1 MRQGSRRYKA
11 GMFSWL
17 LPLPLWAQEPGT
29 PSESDPWSEFIEGL
43 KKLIPGTLEDGF
55 LESLKEDQGF
65 LLEGL
70 LALPVVIG
78 TAYLVT
84 RLLRWLIAKA
94 ADRSNRHRVQWLRT
108 YPILRLLV
116 WGIALLYLLQLFMGQ
131 HWDIMLVLLAL
142 LIGYASKEGLSDLL
156 SGIWMTVERPFS
168 VGDRIASSGYY
179 GEVKNIGLR
188 ATTLQTLDD
197 SSVAIPNSALLGQ
210 PISNANSGANYCMV
224 VIDFWLPIR
233 VDTERASRI
242 AYEATVSSPY
252 LNLDQPL
259 IVLVT
264 DHFKDKPAT
273 LLKVKAYVLANQY
286 EKLLESNV
294 TEAAKAAFREAGLYE
309 GW

>member
-1 MRQGSRRYKA
+1 MRQGIQKYTA
-11 GMFSWL
+11 GL
-17 LPLPLWAQEPGT
+17 LSGLAPCTMAAQEPAG
-29 PSESDPWSEFIEGL
+29 PSDADPWTEFIEGL

-55 LESLKEDQGF
+55 LERLKEDQGF
-65 LLEGL
+65 LFEGL
-70 LALPVVIG
+70 LALPLVIG
-78 TAYLVT
+78 IAYLLT
-84 RLLRWLIAKA
+84 RLLRWLITKA
-94 ADRSNRHRVQWLRT
+94 AERSNRHRVQWLRT
-108 YPILRLLV
+108 YPMLRLLV
-116 WGIALLYLLQLFMGQ
+116 WGIALLYLLQLFMAQ

-168 VGDRIASSGYY
+168 VGDRIASSGFY

-188 ATTLQTLDD
+188 ATSLQTLDD

-210 PISNANSGANYCMV
+210 PISNANAGANYCMV
-224 VIDFWLPIR
+224 VVNFWLPIQ
-233 VDTERASRI
+233 VNTERASRI

-252 LNLDQPL
+252 LNLDQPVL
-259 IVLVT
+259 VLVT
-264 DHFKDKPAT
+264 DHFQDKPAT
-273 LLKVKAYVLANQY
+273 LVKVKAYVLANQY